1 MDFKRSAKGFLACAF
16 VFLGALACKGKADD
30 LPDGLYA
37 KMDTSKGEIVLKL
50 EFEKVPLTVAN
61 FVGLSEGSLD
71 AVKGKHF
78 YDGLTFHRVVENF
91 MIQGG
96 DPEGTGTGGPGY
108 SFQDEF
114 DPELKHDKPGVLS
127 MANSGPNTNGSQFF
141 ITHVSTPWLDG
152 KHSIFGSVVKGQ
164 EVVNAIKQGDVIKK
178 VTILRYGS
186 KAKAFK
192 SDQKAFEGYKAALK
206 EKYAAAAK
214 ERIDKQLAQIDERW
228 KNLQGDVNGIRYSI
242 LKQGTGSKPAAG
254 NTVSL
259 LYRAMLSDGTEFD
272 SSKMSGNK
280 PLSFQVGVDKVVKFL
295 DKPALD
301 MKKGEKRLIVV
312 HPDMAYGATGAGSVI
327 PPFSFVVFELE
338 LVDIA
343 K

>member
-1 MDFKRSAKGFLACAF
+1 MIFKHSAKAILACAF
-16 VFLGALACKGKADD
+16 VFLGAFACKGKADD

-50 EFEKVPLTVAN
+50 EFEKAPLTVSN

-78 YDGLTFHRVVENF
+78 YDGLTFHRVEANF

-114 DPELKHDKPGVLS
+114 DPDLKHDKPGTLS
-127 MANSGPNTNGSQFF
+127 MANSGANTNGSQFF

-152 KHSIFGSVVKGQ
+152 KHSVFGSVVKGQ
-164 EVVNAIKQGDVIKK
+164 EVVNAIQKGDLIKK

-192 SDQKAFEGYKAALK
+192 SDQKAFDGFQAALK
-206 EKYAAAAK
+206 EKNAAAAK
-214 ERIDKQLAQIDERW
+214 EKIDKQMAQIDERW
-228 KNLQGDVNGIRYSI
+228 KNLQGDANGIRYAI
-242 LKQGTGSKPAAG
+242 LKQGSGSKPAAG
-254 NTVSL
+254 NTVSI
-259 LYRAMLSDGTEFD
+259 LYRAMLADGTEFD

-280 PLSFQVGVDKVVKFL
+280 PLSFQVGVGKIVKFL
-295 DKPALD
+295 DEPALD

-312 HPDMAYGATGAGSVI
+312 HPDMAYGAAGAGNVI
-327 PPFSFVVFELE
+327 PPYAFVIFELE
-338 LVDIA
+338 LIDIS